1 MRKTEEFSEASG
13 FALFLTTL
21 HLYPPLST
29 SLNQETGRT
38 SSFEGKFAERTPSG
52 WDKAFKAE
60 MEQALSGG
68 GYHDG
73 AWAGAGER
81 AAEVESG
88 NPPALASLI
97 VDGGADNAPPGKG
110 PGAGEGETGAQGGPA

>member
-1 MRKTEEFSEASG
+1 
-13 FALFLTTL
+13 
-21 HLYPPLST
+21 
-29 SLNQETGRT
+29 
-38 SSFEGKFAERTPSG
+38 
-52 WDKAFKAE
+52 

-68 GYHDG
+68 RYG
-73 AWAGAGER
+73 AGAGAGER

-97 VDGGADNAPPGKG
+97 SEGGADNAPPGKG